1 MEQGQGRPI
10 TGDRYD
16 PYDPRHPMWTDPF
29 WAAYCTNPANPQAP
43 AALSRPT
50 RDAWVTAA
58 GNAIDSASLPVQ

>member
-29 WAAYCTNPANPQAP
+29 WAAYCSNPANPQAP
-43 AALSRPT
+43 AAAST
-50 RDAWVTAA
+50 GADAT
-58 GNAIDSASLPVQ
+58 DSVPLPVR